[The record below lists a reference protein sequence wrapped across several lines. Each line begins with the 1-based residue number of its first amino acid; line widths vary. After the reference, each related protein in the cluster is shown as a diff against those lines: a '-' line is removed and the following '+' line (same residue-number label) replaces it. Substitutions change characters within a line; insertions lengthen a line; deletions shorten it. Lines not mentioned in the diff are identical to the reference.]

1 MSLNFSTLDMIVIAI
16 YFLVLAAIIYF
27 SSRGA
32 KTGEDFNLG
41 RNKFGTLAIM
51 ATQGAS
57 MKGSGSLIG
66 YMGGAWTKGVGVL
79 FSSQCY
85 NIGGWVAILLGLAR
99 KLRKAADSIH
109 ITSLGDIY
117 YHRYHSQKNRPFT
130 CLASVWLALSLMASQ
145 CAAIGIL
152 LEMAFGKYGLT
163 YAQGAV
169 IGTIAV
175 LLCTMAGGLTSVV
188 WTDTFQWFVM
198 TPTIFIIIP
207 IFCVINGASPENIR
221 ATLDTAQFFDLRP
234 DISWLGYLIS
244 GVLSCT
250 VDITYLTRF
259 ITSKDERTAVSGSTY
274 GFLYTTLW
282 AGLVVFFGIAA
293 AIIVTPDMVTSSDQ
307 VMYTL
312 LGKIL
317 PSGLLGLFA
326 AALLATTIS
335 TFDSYLHIGVVAITT
350 DMSALFRK
358 KNLGNSIKF
367 SRLMTLLLA
376 VFCVIWVLTSQG
388 IVAILNLGLSIY
400 ASAEC
405 APVLATLFWKKSDEY
420 AVIVGQIGGAL
431 GFVVAQ
437 VMGLT
442 LPILWGVGIS
452 LLLVVGISLIRNK
465 TSDLLPGFDGKDVK
479 VIRGLKQDTW
489 IMLGG
494 IVGCAGALILSVGI
508 GMWVNWACIG
518 IGLVVLFTG
527 VKMIST
533 GVPKEP
539 APAQSPTQSST

>member
-1 MSLNFSTLDMIVIAI
+1 MDIVVLGI
-16 YFLVLAAIIYF
+16 YFFILAGIIYL

-32 KTGEDFNLG
+32 KSAEDFNLG
-41 RNKFGTLAIM
+41 HNKFGTLAIM

-66 YMGGAWTKGVGVL
+66 YMGGAWTSGVGVL

-145 CAAIGIL
+145 CAAIAL
-152 LEMAFGKYGLT
+152 LLQMAFGKYGLT
-163 YAQGAV
+163 YGQGAV
-169 IGTIAV
+169 IGTVAV
-175 LLCTMAGGLTSVV
+175 LLCTIAGGLTSVV

-198 TPTIFIIIP
+198 TPMVFIIIP
-207 IFCVINGASPENIR
+207 IFCVLNGASPENIR
-221 ATLDTAQFFDLRP
+221 STLDTAQFFDLRP

-259 ITSKDERTAVSGSTY
+259 ITSKDERTAVTGSTY
-274 GFLYTTLW
+274 GFLYTTIW

-293 AIIVTPDMVTSSDQ
+293 AIIVTPDMVSSTDQ

-312 LGKIL
+312 LNTIL
-317 PSGLLGLFA
+317 PSGLMGLFA

-335 TFDSYLHIGVVAITT
+335 TFDSYLHVGVVAITT
-350 DMSALFRK
+350 DMSALFK
-358 KNLGNSIKF
+358 KKDLGGSIKF

-400 ASAEC
+400 AAAEC

-420 AVIVGQIGGAL
+420 AVIVGQVGGAL

-442 LPILWGVGIS
+442 LPILWGVGLS
-452 LLLVVGISLIRNK
+452 LILVAGISLIRNK

-479 VIRGLKQDTW
+479 VVRGLKQDTW

-508 GMWVNWACIG
+508 GMWVNWACIV
-518 IGLVVLFTG
+518 IGLIVLFAG

-533 GVPKEP
+533 GVPKES
-539 APAQSPTQSST
+539 AQSPAQSST

>member
-1 MSLNFSTLDMIVIAI
+1 MSLNFSMLDIVVIGI
-16 YFLVLAAIIYF
+16 YFLILFGIIYF
-27 SSRGA
+27 SSRDA

-41 RNKFGTLAIM
+41 HNKFGTLAIM

-66 YMGGAWTKGVGVL
+66 YMGGAWGSGVGVL

-99 KLRKAADSIH
+99 KLRKAADHIH
-109 ITSLGDIY
+109 ITSLGDIF
-117 YHRYHSQKNRPFT
+117 YHRYHSDKARPFT

-145 CAAIGIL
+145 CAAIGL
-152 LEMAFGKYGLT
+152 LLQMAFGKYGLT
-163 YAQGAV
+163 YMHGAL
-169 IGTIAV
+169 IGTAVV
-175 LLCTMAGGLTSVV
+175 LLCTMAGGLTSVI

-198 TPTIFIIIP
+198 TPMIFIVIP
-207 IFCVINGASPENIR
+207 VFCILNGATPANVH
-221 ATLDTAQFFDLRP
+221 ATLSAAQYFDLRP

-282 AGLVVFFGIAA
+282 AGLVVFFGISA
-293 AIIVTPDMVTSSDQ
+293 AIIVSPDMITSTDQ

-312 LGKIL
+312 LGRIL
-317 PSGLLGLFA
+317 PSGVLGLFA

-350 DMSALFRK
+350 DMAALFKK
-358 KNLGNSIKF
+358 KNLGNSIGF
-367 SRLMTLLLA
+367 SRLMTFLLA
-376 VFCVIWVLTSQG
+376 VCCVIWVLTSQG

-420 AVIVGQIGGAL
+420 AVIVGQVGGAA

-437 VMGLT
+437 MMGLT
-442 LPILWGVGIS
+442 LPILWGVGFS
-452 LLLVVGISLIRNK
+452 LILVVAISLIRNQ
-465 TSDLLPGFDGKDVK
+465 TSDLLPGFDGAEVK
-479 VIRGLKQDTW
+479 VIRGMKQDTW
-489 IMLGG
+489 ILLGG

-508 GMWVNWACIG
+508 GMWINWLCVIG
-518 IGLVVLFTG
+518 GLIVLFIG

-533 GVPKEP
+533 GVPKQP
-539 APAQSPTQSST
+539 AVEAPLSQSNN

>member
-1 MSLNFSTLDMIVIAI
+1 MSLNFSILDMVVIGI
-16 YFLVLAAIIYF
+16 YFLILAGIIYG

-32 KTGEDFNLG
+32 KTAEDFNLG
-41 RNKFGTLAIM
+41 HNKFGTLAIM

-66 YMGGAWTKGVGVL
+66 YMGGAWGSGLGVL

-99 KLRKAADSIH
+99 KLRRAADSIS
-109 ITSLGDIY
+109 ITSLGDIFF
-117 YHRYHSQKNRPFT
+117 HRYHSNKARPFT

-145 CAAIGIL
+145 CAAIAL
-152 LEMAFGKYGLT
+152 LLQMAFGKYGLT
-163 YAQGAV
+163 YIHGAL
-169 IGTIAV
+169 IGTAVV
-175 LLCTMAGGLTSVV
+175 LLCTIAGGLTSVV

-198 TPTIFIIIP
+198 TPMIFIIIP
-207 IFCVINGASPENIR
+207 IFCMRSGATSEVIHS
-221 ATLDTAQFFDLRP
+221 TLDAGQYFSLRP

-293 AIIVTPDMVTSSDQ
+293 AIIVTPDMITGTDQ

-312 LGKIL
+312 LNTIL

-350 DMSALFRK
+350 DMSALLNK
-358 KNLGNSIKF
+358 KNLGESIGF

-405 APVLATLFWKKSDEY
+405 APVLATLFWKKADEH
-420 AVIVGQIGGAL
+420 AVIVGQVGGAL
-431 GFVVAQ
+431 GFVLAQ
-437 VMGLT
+437 TLGLT
-442 LPILWGVGIS
+442 LPILWGVGLS
-452 LLLVVGISLIRNK
+452 LVLVVGISLIRNK
-465 TSDLLPGFDGKDVK
+465 TSELLPGFDNKDVK
-479 VIRGLKQDTW
+479 TIRGLKQDTW
-489 IMLGG
+489 ILMGG
-494 IVGCAGALILSVGI
+494 IIGCTGALILSVGI
-508 GMWVNWACIG
+508 GMWVNWACIAAG
-518 IGLVVLFTG
+518 ILILFVG

-539 APAQSPTQSST
+539 APAEAPAESST